1 MVALDRSG
9 AGDAG
14 RPMLIAVA
22 LVFFGFVVYF
32 TYQWWMAK
40 QAEGPFLAF
49 TQQGQG
55 ALAAVQ
61 TSPSQG
67 RTHLIRGQH
76 YDYRVAFPT
85 SGPHDPSPT
94 NPGFYD
100 EAQPPT
106 QVVHALEHGHVVVYI
121 DEPGAEAVGL
131 LEDWARL
138 YRGAWDGLVVL
149 RRPGLGQRV
158 VLTAWT
164 KRLDQATFDAAVDKT
179 PRPSHLRRRRGRRL
193 YRCVPRP
200 WTRKRRTINAQ
211 AVGHRCGPSRS
222 RLGFG
227 HAC

>member
-1 MVALDRSG
+1 MARRNKRRKTTRQASGEGMVALDRSG

-49 TQQGQG
+49 IQQGQG

-164 KRLDQATFDAAVDKT
+164 KRLDQATFDAAGAAAFIDAF
-179 PRPSHLRRRRGRRL
+179 RGRG
-193 YRCVPRP
+193 PE
-200 WTRKRRTINAQ
+200 NA
-211 AVGHRCGPSRS
+211 VR
-222 RLGFG
+222 
-227 HAC
+227 